1 MSDAN
6 WYQVRRE
13 IQQQAIEDWN
23 YKPNLYYTTTKQI
36 GYSSSVAG
44 VGRMHI
50 PVITIAND
58 APIEKTA
65 DGIYEYAHETADGS
79 AYVIYY
85 GWQRELWADSA
96 DIRAYEDDAIDSGCD
111 DVASIQQYCVYMA
124 ISDAITETLNELLEE
139 AV

>member
-1 MSDAN
+1 MCDAN

-13 IQQQAIEDWN
+13 IQEQAIADWN
-23 YKPNLYYTTTKQI
+23 YKPREYTTTTQI

-44 VGRMHI
+44 VGRMYI
-50 PVITIAND
+50 PAITIVSD

-65 DGIYEYAHETADGS
+65 DGIYEYAHETADS
-79 AYVIYY
+79 SEYVIYY

-96 DIRAYEDDAIDSGCD
+96 DIRAYEDDAIDAGMK
-111 DVASIQQYCVYMA
+111 DVSSIQQYCVYMA
-124 ISDAITETLNELLEE
+124 IHDTIAETLNELLEE